1 MSNTDFSSTSL
12 STEIVRN
19 ANLFNEFLESD
30 TVAPVRKSIHLI
42 PDIVADIL
50 DYALQRKTLKNQKA
64 QFERKADLAES
75 YIKALD
81 RHSQRQL
88 EQQITTIR
96 IQTEVNIA
104 EIHQKRD
111 IELAHIK
118 SNECIRLAEIH
129 TQYELTRQ
137 KQETQK
143 TIMLK
148 AMQES
153 NYRFNQQM
161 DSINRVQK
169 ELDVLINSIM
179 KRVSQ
184 KKATEYEYKL
194 LEHLTALKVQTLD
207 KTFNI
212 SEGFMDVFSQ
222 GA

>member
-1 MSNTDFSSTSL
+1 M
-12 STEIVRN
+12 
-19 ANLFNEFLESD
+19 
-30 TVAPVRKSIHLI
+30 
-42 PDIVADIL
+42 
-50 DYALQRKTLKNQKA
+50 Y
-64 QFERKADLAES
+64 
-75 YIKALD
+75 
-81 RHSQRQL
+81 
-88 EQQITTIR
+88 
-96 IQTEVNIA
+96 
-104 EIHQKRD
+104 
-111 IELAHIK
+111 
-118 SNECIRLAEIH
+118 RLAEIH

>member
-50 DYALQRKTLKNQKA
+50 DHTLQRKALKNQKA

-96 IQTEVNIA
+96 IQTEAKIA
-104 EIHQKRD
+104 EIHQNRD
-111 IELAHIK
+111 VELAQIE
-118 SNECIRLAEIH
+118 SNERIRLAEIH
-129 TQYELTRQ
+129 TQYELARQ

-153 NYRFNQQM
+153 NYRFNQQIYSM
-161 DSINRVQK
+161 NRVQK
-169 ELDVLINSIM
+169 ELDELINSIM
-179 KRVSQ
+179 KRITQ
-184 KKATEYEYKL
+184 GKATAYEHKL
-194 LEHLTALKVQTLD
+194 LTHLTVLKVQTLD
-207 KTFNI
+207 KAFNI
-212 SEGFMDVFSQ
+212 SEGFMNLFSQ